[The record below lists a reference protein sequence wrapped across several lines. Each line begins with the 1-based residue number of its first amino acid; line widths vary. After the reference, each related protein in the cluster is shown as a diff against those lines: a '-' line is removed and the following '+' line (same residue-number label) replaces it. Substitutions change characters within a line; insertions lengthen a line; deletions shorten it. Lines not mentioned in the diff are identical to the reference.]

1 MVHHAHHPFLQSL
14 QTAHSGKV
22 VPARDAVRL
31 IRDGDT
37 VATGGF
43 IGTGFAE
50 AIAVALEELYLDTDE
65 TQFRA
70 TGRPGNL
77 TLVYAAGQGD
87 GKHRGMNHFGH
98 EGLVRRVIGGHW
110 GLAPKLCDLAI
121 ANKIEGYNLP
131 QGVITHLFRDIAAH
145 RPAHLTRVG
154 LGTFVD
160 PRHGGGKI
168 NARTTEDL
176 VQLITLNGEE
186 ALLYKC
192 FPIDVGIIRGTTADT
207 LGNITMEREALTLEA
222 QAIAMAAH
230 NSGGVVIV
238 QVERL
243 AEAGSLHPRAVK
255 VPGILVDCVVVAE
268 KPEHHGQT
276 FMTVYNPAYTGETR
290 APIGSIPPM
299 PMSERKLI
307 ARRAALE
314 LLPGSVVNLG
324 IGIPEGV
331 AAVANEEHIID
342 LVTLTTEPGSIGGVP
357 AGGLDFGASVN
368 SQAVID
374 QPNQFDFY
382 DGGGLD
388 VAFLGLAQAD
398 AAGNVNVSKFGTK
411 LAGAGGFINISQNAK
426 KVVFVGTFE
435 AGGRKPLVED
445 GRLVLRGH
453 GDGGKFVRAV
463 EHRTFSGE
471 YAARRGQ
478 PVLYVTERCVFR
490 LTPDGLELTEIAP
503 GIDLERDILA
513 RMDFSPLI
521 REAPRLM
528 DERIFRN
535 EPIGLRE
542 TLLGV
547 PLEQR
552 FSYDPAEQLFFVNFE
567 GLSVRTSAEI
577 AQIRHMVAERL
588 LPLGHKV
595 PAIVNYD
602 RFSILPELLDAYSA
616 MVQELTDRFYSSV
629 TRYTTSGFLR
639 VKLRDALGRRQ
650 LAPHIYESADE
661 ARAHLVELEQGAG

>member
-1 MVHHAHHPFLQSL
+1 MPHRDLHPFLASL
-14 QTAHSGKV
+14 RTAHSGKV

-43 IGTGFAE
+43 IGSGFAE
-50 AIAVALEELYLDTDE
+50 GIAVALEELWLDPGD
-65 TQFRA
+65 TQFP
-70 TGRPGNL
+70 RPRNL

-87 GKHRGMNHFGH
+87 GKARGLNHFGH

-110 GLAPKLCDLAI
+110 GLAPKLQALAI
-121 ANKIEGYNLP
+121 DNKIEAYNLP

-176 VQLITLNGEE
+176 VQLFTLNGENL
-186 ALLYKC
+186 LLYKT
-192 FPIDVGIIRGTTADT
+192 FPIDVGIIRATTADT
-207 LGNITMEREALTLEA
+207 LGNLTMEREALTLEVL
-222 QAIAMAAH
+222 AIAMAAH
-230 NSGGVVIV
+230 NSGGVVIA

-243 AEAGSLHPRAVK
+243 AEAGSLHPRQVK

-276 FMTVYNPAYTGETR
+276 FVTVYNPAYTGETR
-290 APIGSIPPM
+290 APVGSIAPM
-299 PMSERKLI
+299 PLSERKVI

-314 LLPGSVVNLG
+314 LLPNSVVNLG
-324 IGIPEGV
+324 IGMPEGV
-331 AAVANEEHIID
+331 AAVANEEHMID
-342 LVTLTTEPGSIGGVP
+342 LITLTTEPGTIGGIP
-357 AGGLDFGASVN
+357 AGGLDFGASMN

-374 QPNQFDFY
+374 QPYQFDFY

-388 VAFLGLAQAD
+388 SAFLGLAQAD
-398 AAGNVNVSKFGTK
+398 AAGNVNVSRFGAK

-426 KVVFVGTFE
+426 RLVFLGTFQ
-435 AGGRKPLVED
+435 AGGPKPAIVD
-445 GRLVLRGH
+445 GRLVPHGH
-453 GDGGKFVRAV
+453 GDGSKFVRAV

-478 PVLYVTERCVFR
+478 PVLYITERCVFR
-490 LTPDGLELTEIAP
+490 LTAAGLELIEIAP
-503 GIDLERDILA
+503 GVDLERDILA
-513 RMDFSPLI
+513 RMEFAPVIRDAPL
-521 REAPRLM
+521 LM
-528 DERIFRN
+528 DERIFRP
-535 EPIGLRE
+535 EPMGLRDE
-542 TLLGV
+542 LLSI

-552 FSYDPAEQLFFVNFE
+552 FSYDPAERLFFVNFE
-567 GLSVRTSAEI
+567 GLSVRSAAEI
-577 AQIRHMVAERL
+577 ARIRHLVAEHL
-588 LPLGHKV
+588 MPLGHKV
-595 PAIVNYD
+595 YAIVNYD
-602 RFSILPELLDAYSA
+602 RFSILPELLDTYSA
-616 MVQELTDRFYSSV
+616 MVQDLTDRFYSGV

-639 VKLRDALGRRQ
+639 VKLGDALGRRQ
-650 LAPHIYESADE
+650 LAPHIYESAAE
-661 ARAHLVELEQGAG
+661 ARAHLAELEQSGR